1 MGTMSDAEAYYGYHY
16 SRATYLDMT
25 QHNTFMVGA
34 FKTIKT
40 SMTDQHHEMKHQL
53 QVRHR
58 EIADHLGN
66 DVANAQNALGSA
78 IVGPQNQLGH
88 HLVTTQ
94 NALGNQIVDSENR
107 LGHQLMDAQN
117 FITLQH
123 NGLSGWLHQSLCLLF
138 ARDGI
143 TCEAFVGP
151 LEENQSLIP
160 VEFHSPEGHLTSM
173 ERLEGKVEAIQEA
186 MKDTK
191 DIKDEMKDLKDE
203 MKDIKDMI
211 FSLLQHNKERIF
223 CYGISVIC
231 MKIQRQNKEKEMEM

>member
-1 MGTMSDAEAYYGYHY
+1 M
-16 SRATYLDMT
+16 
-25 QHNTFMVGA
+25 
-34 FKTIKT
+34 
-40 SMTDQHHEMKHQL
+40 
-53 QVRHR
+53 
-58 EIADHLGN
+58 
-66 DVANAQNALGSA
+66 ANAQNALGSA
-78 IVGPQNQLGH
+78 IVGAQNQLGQ

-123 NGLSGWLHQSLCLLF
+123 NVCLLF

-143 TCEAFVGP
+143 TCEVFVGP

-173 ERLEGKVEAIQEA
+173 ERLEGKVEVIQEA

-203 MKDIKDMI
+203 MKDIKDKMKDIKDMI
-211 FSLLQHNKERIF
+211 FSLLQHNKERMHV
-223 CYGISVIC
+223 ST
-231 MKIQRQNKEKEMEM
+231 E

>member
-1 MGTMSDAEAYYGYHY
+1 MG
-16 SRATYLDMT
+16 
-25 QHNTFMVGA
+25 
-34 FKTIKT
+34 
-40 SMTDQHHEMKHQL
+40 SMTDQHHEMKRQL

-78 IVGPQNQLGH
+78 IVGAQNQLGH

-123 NGLSGWLHQSLCLLF
+123 NG
-138 ARDGI
+138 
-143 TCEAFVGP
+143 P

-186 MKDTK
+186 M
-191 DIKDEMKDLKDE
+191 
-203 MKDIKDMI
+203 
-211 FSLLQHNKERIF
+211 
-223 CYGISVIC
+223 
-231 MKIQRQNKEKEMEM
+231 